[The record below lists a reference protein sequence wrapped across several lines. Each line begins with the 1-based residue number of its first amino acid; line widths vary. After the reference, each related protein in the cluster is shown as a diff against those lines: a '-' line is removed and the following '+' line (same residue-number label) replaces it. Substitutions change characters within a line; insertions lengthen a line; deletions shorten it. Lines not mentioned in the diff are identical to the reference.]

1 MNQVKPNATLAYW
14 RHIIH
19 VSESAKTAR

>member
-1 MNQVKPNATLAYW
+1 MNQVKPKATLAYW

-19 VSESAKTAR
+19 VSERAR